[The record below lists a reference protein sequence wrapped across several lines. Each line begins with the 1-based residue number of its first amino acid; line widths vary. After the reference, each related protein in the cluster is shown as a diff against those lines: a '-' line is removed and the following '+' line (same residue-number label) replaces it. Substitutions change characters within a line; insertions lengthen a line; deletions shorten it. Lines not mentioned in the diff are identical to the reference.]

1 MLISDLIMVLSRL
14 LFGAVATF
22 FAILLWSKTRDI
34 AWVLVII
41 GTLISYAE
49 IVFITLEKFGLV
61 GSEMWQVQ
69 GVPIFKLLLFNLP
82 MVFFT
87 AAFITIVFRKRYR

>member
-1 MLISDLIMVLSRL
+1 MLISDLIIVLSRL

-41 GTLISYAE
+41 GTLISYIE
-49 IVFITLEKFGLV
+49 IVFVTLEKFGLV

-69 GVPIFKLLLFNLP
+69 GVPVFKLLLINLP
-82 MVFFT
+82 LIFLA

>member
-41 GTLISYAE
+41 CTLISYTE

-69 GVPIFKLLLFNLP
+69 GVPVFKLLLVNLP

-87 AAFITIVFRKRYR
+87 AAFIAIVFRKRYR

>member
-1 MLISDLIMVLSRL
+1 MLISDLIIVLSRL

-34 AWVLVII
+34 AWVLVIM
-41 GTLISYAE
+41 GTLISYIE
-49 IVFITLEKFGLV
+49 IVFVTLEKFGLV

-69 GVPIFKLLLFNLP
+69 GVPIFKLLLINLP
-82 MVFFT
+82 LIFFA
-87 AAFITIVFRKRYR
+87 AAFITIVFKKRYR

>member
-14 LFGAVATF
+14 LFGAMATF

-49 IVFITLEKFGLV
+49 IVYITLEKFGLV

-69 GVPIFKLLLFNLP
+69 GVPVFKLLLVNLP

>member
-1 MLISDLIMVLSRL
+1 MLISDLIIVLSRL
-14 LFGAVATF
+14 LFGAIATF

-61 GSEMWQVQ
+61 GSEMWEVQ
-69 GVPIFKLLLFNLP
+69 GVPVFKLLLINLP

-87 AAFITIVFRKRYR
+87 AAFISIVFRKRYR